1 MDYFICYSQFS
12 QGELKGKAGG
22 VISAENI
29 AQAIEKAVEVVKTFS
44 EMIPLVSGM
53 EEKVRIEK
61 IIYY

>member
-1 MDYFICYSQFS
+1 MDYFICYSQFL
-12 QGELKGKAGG
+12 QGELKGKSGG
-22 VISAENI
+22 IISAENI
-29 AQAIEKAVEVVKTFS
+29 AQATEKAAEVVKTFS